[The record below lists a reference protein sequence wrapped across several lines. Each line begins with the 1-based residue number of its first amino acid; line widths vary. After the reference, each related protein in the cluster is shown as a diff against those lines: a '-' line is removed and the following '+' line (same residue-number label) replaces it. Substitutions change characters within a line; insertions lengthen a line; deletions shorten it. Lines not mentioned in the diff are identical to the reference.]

1 MPSPDWRKTA
11 CNLCYVNCGLEV
23 LVENDRITKVRGDR
37 DNPKSQGY
45 LCNKAAR
52 IPFYAHH
59 RDRLT
64 TPLRRRA
71 DGGFDAIDW
80 DTAIAEIAARLRD
93 VVDRHG
99 GKSLALY
106 GGGGQGNHAGGAYA
120 TALLRAL
127 GSRHVFNALSQE
139 KTGDFWVN
147 GHMFGSQ
154 TCHTAEDVHH
164 CDLLFVIG
172 ANPWIA
178 HGFPNARD
186 HLNDIRK
193 DPNRKMIVIDPRR
206 SETAERADLHLA
218 VRPGADAF
226 LLGAILARLIQR
238 DAVDHAFIEQHTT
251 GYAEVRDALLR
262 IPVERWADA
271 ADIPLEQIEQCVDMI
286 VAAKA
291 MTVRVELGIQQGV
304 NSTLNSYLEK
314 LLIMLTGSFG
324 RKGTNQLHSWLE
336 PLWGNSPNQRF
347 AATDT
352 EVIGGLLPPNLFP
365 DAVLSDH
372 PDRLRAVWIDSSN
385 PANTASNTA
394 QVEKALRALDLV
406 VVVDVAMTETARLAH
421 YVLPASSQY
430 EKTEFTL
437 FNFEFPKNYFHV
449 RAGVV
454 APLRGHPARAGNLYA
469 AQPRA
474 RPAARRQRAGAAAR
488 SRLPLPRSPS
498 PRSCA
503 PSWAPI
509 HQLAALGALVLY
521 NTLGATLPDGTA
533 AAAPL
538 WQAAHLCAKRSP
550 QAVRRALNAGREVP
564 DEMLGE
570 ALFDAIVGSRNG
582 VAFTEHDYDEVWSLI
597 SHPDRKVRLAIAPM
611 LEWLGRLDPANAA
624 PRGDYPFV
632 LAAGQRRMFN
642 ANQIF
647 RDPAWRRDDPDGA
660 LLISAADLA
669 TLGAQR
675 RRMDRGAIRRRPRRR
690 ALQARRQHA
699 QRPACAAARLRPR
712 LSGRRRRAAEQR
724 PSRQCADRERQP
736 RSHRRHA
743 LSQARPGAAG
753 TAGGSGSRGL
763 RGGLAAHPSRVGL
776 GPAPGRSA
784 PATLDKTG
792 SCQGSGTLGARAPK
806 GATTSHGNA
815 QSPLRHRPAT
825 AEASCALRSAT
836 PARSISSAR
845 P

>member
-23 LVENDRITKVRGDR
+23 LVENDRISKVRGDR
-37 DNPKSQGY
+37 DNPKSKGY

-52 IPFYAHH
+52 IPYYAHH

-80 DTAIAEIAARLRD
+80 DTAITEIAARLRD

-193 DPNRKMIVIDPRR
+193 DPTRKMIVIDPRR

-218 VRPGADAF
+218 GRPGTDAF
-226 LLGAILARLIQR
+226 LLSAILARLIQR

-251 GYAEVRDALLR
+251 GYAEVRDALKR
-262 IPVERWADA
+262 IPVEQWADA
-271 ADIPLEQIEQCVDMI
+271 ADIPLQQIEQCVDMI
-286 VAAKA
+286 LAAKA

-324 RKGTNQLHSWLE
+324 RKGTNQLHSWLV
-336 PLWGNSPNQRF
+336 PLWGSSPNQRF
-347 AATDT
+347 AAADI

-372 PDRLRAVWIDSSN
+372 PDRLHAAWIDSSN
-385 PANTASNTA
+385 PANTAANTA
-394 QVEKALRALDLV
+394 RVEEALRALDLV

-437 FNFEFPKNYFHV
+437 FNFEFPRNYFHV

-454 APLRGHPARAGNLYA
+454 APLEGTLPEPEIYTRLSRALGLLPGDNALAPLREA
-469 AQPRA
+469 AFRS
-474 RPAARRQRAGAAAR
+474 RPAFAAELRAFMGAN
-488 SRLPLPRSPS
+488 P
-498 PRSCA
+498 
-503 PSWAPI
+503 
-509 HQLAALGALVLY
+509 QLAALGALVLY
-521 NTLGATLPDGTA
+521 HTLGATLPDGTA

-550 QAVRRALNAGREVP
+550 QAVRRALDAGRDVP

-570 ALFDAIVGSRNG
+570 VLFDTIVGSRNG
-582 VAFTEHDYDEVWSLI
+582 AAFTEHDYDEVWSLV
-597 SHPDRKVRLAIAPM
+597 SHPDRKVHLAVAPM
-611 LEWLGRLDPANAA
+611 LEWLGKLDPANAI

-669 TLGAQR
+669 SLGAEDGEWIAVQSAGGR
-675 RRMDRGAIRRRPRRR
+675 LVARCKRDDSMRSGQLALPHGYGQDYPAADGERLNNGPRVNVLTESGNRDPIAGTPYHKHVPVR
-690 ALQARRQHA
+690 LERL
-699 QRPACAAARLRPR
+699 AAAEAAAYEAA
-712 LSGRRRRAAEQR
+712 SRRI
-724 PSRQCADRERQP
+724 
-736 RSHRRHA
+736 HR
-743 LSQARPGAAG
+743 
-753 TAGGSGSRGL
+753 
-763 RGGLAAHPSRVGL
+763 
-776 GPAPGRSA
+776 A
-784 PATLDKTG
+784 PA
-792 SCQGSGTLGARAPK
+792 
-806 GATTSHGNA
+806 
-815 QSPLRHRPAT
+815 
-825 AEASCALRSAT
+825 
-836 PARSISSAR
+836 
-845 P
+845 

>member
-1 MPSPDWRKTA
+1 
-11 CNLCYVNCGLEV
+11 
-23 LVENDRITKVRGDR
+23 DR

-80 DTAIAEIAARLRD
+80 DTAIAEIAAKLRD

-193 DPNRKMIVIDPRR
+193 DPDRK
-206 SETAERADLHLA
+206 L
-218 VRPGADAF
+218 
-226 LLGAILARLIQR
+226 
-238 DAVDHAFIEQHTT
+238 
-251 GYAEVRDALLR
+251 
-262 IPVERWADA
+262 
-271 ADIPLEQIEQCVDMI
+271 I

-324 RKGTNQLHSWLE
+324 RKGTNQLHSWLQ

-365 DAVLSDH
+365 DAVLADH
-372 PDRLRAVWIDSSN
+372 ADRLRAVWIDSSN

-394 QVEKALRALDLV
+394 QVE
-406 VVVDVAMTETARLAH
+406 
-421 YVLPASSQY
+421 
-430 EKTEFTL
+430 
-437 FNFEFPKNYFHV
+437 
-449 RAGVV
+449 
-454 APLRGHPARAGNLYA
+454 
-469 AQPRA
+469 
-474 RPAARRQRAGAAAR
+474 
-488 SRLPLPRSPS
+488 
-498 PRSCA
+498 
-503 PSWAPI
+503 
-509 HQLAALGALVLY
+509 
-521 NTLGATLPDGTA
+521 
-533 AAAPL
+533 
-538 WQAAHLCAKRSP
+538 
-550 QAVRRALNAGREVP
+550 
-564 DEMLGE
+564 
-570 ALFDAIVGSRNG
+570 
-582 VAFTEHDYDEVWSLI
+582 
-597 SHPDRKVRLAIAPM
+597 
-611 LEWLGRLDPANAA
+611 
-624 PRGDYPFV
+624 
-632 LAAGQRRMFN
+632 
-642 ANQIF
+642 
-647 RDPAWRRDDPDGA
+647 
-660 LLISAADLA
+660 
-669 TLGAQR
+669 
-675 RRMDRGAIRRRPRRR
+675 
-690 ALQARRQHA
+690 
-699 QRPACAAARLRPR
+699 
-712 LSGRRRRAAEQR
+712 
-724 PSRQCADRERQP
+724 
-736 RSHRRHA
+736 
-743 LSQARPGAAG
+743 
-753 TAGGSGSRGL
+753 
-763 RGGLAAHPSRVGL
+763 
-776 GPAPGRSA
+776 
-784 PATLDKTG
+784 
-792 SCQGSGTLGARAPK
+792 
-806 GATTSHGNA
+806 
-815 QSPLRHRPAT
+815 
-825 AEASCALRSAT
+825 
-836 PARSISSAR
+836 
-845 P
+845 

>member
-1 MPSPDWRKTA
+1 MPGADWRKTA

-64 TPLRRRA
+64 TPLRRRS

-80 DTAIAEIAARLRD
+80 DTAIAEIAARLRE

-120 TALLRAL
+120 TALMRAL
-127 GSRHVFNALSQE
+127 GSRHVFNALAQE

-193 DPNRKMIVIDPRR
+193 DPDRRMIVIDPRR

-251 GYAEVRDALLR
+251 GYAEVRDALLK
-262 IPVERWADA
+262 IPAEQWADA
-271 ADIPLEQIEQCVDMI
+271 ADIPLTQIEQCVDMI

-304 NSTLNSYLEK
+304 NSTLSSWLEK

-324 RKGTNQLHSWLE
+324 RKGTNQLHSWLQ

-347 AATDT
+347 AAADT

-365 DAVLSDH
+365 DAVLADH
-372 PDRLRAVWIDSSN
+372 PDRLHAVWIDSSN
-385 PANTASNTA
+385 PANTAANTA
-394 QVEKALRALDLV
+394 EVEKALRALDLV

-437 FNFEFPKNYFHV
+437 FNFEFPRNYFHV

-454 APLRGHPARAGNLYA
+454 APLEGTLPEPEIYTRLTRALGLLPGDNALAPLREA
-469 AQPRA
+469 AF
-474 RPAARRQRAGAAAR
+474 R
-488 SRLPLPRSPS
+488 SRAAFAAELRSLMGANPAL
-498 PRSCA
+498 A
-503 PSWAPI
+503 P
-509 HQLAALGALVLY
+509 LGALVLY

-550 QAVRRALNAGREVP
+550 QAVRRALNTGPEVP
-564 DEMLGE
+564 DQALGE
-570 ALFDAIVGSRNG
+570 VLFDAIVGSRNG
-582 VAFTEHDYDEVWSLI
+582 AAFTEHDYDDVWSLI

-611 LEWLGRLDPANAA
+611 LEWLDKLDPAAAA
-624 PRGDYPFV
+624 PHDDYPFV

-660 LLISAADLA
+660 LLINAADLEA
-669 TLGAQR
+669 LGANDGEWIAVQSAAGR
-675 RRMDRGAIRRRPRRR
+675 VVARAKRDDSMRSGQLALPHGYGQAYPAGDGERLSNGPRINVLTDRGNCDPIAATPYHKHVLVRLER
-690 ALQARRQHA
+690 L
-699 QRPACAAARLRPR
+699 AAAE
-712 LSGRRRRAAEQR
+712 A
-724 PSRQCADRERQP
+724 
-736 RSHRRHA
+736 
-743 LSQARPGAAG
+743 
-753 TAGGSGSRGL
+753 
-763 RGGLAAHPSRVGL
+763 AAHEAASQRIHR
-776 GPAPGRSA
+776 ASA
-784 PATLDKTG
+784 
-792 SCQGSGTLGARAPK
+792 
-806 GATTSHGNA
+806 
-815 QSPLRHRPAT
+815 
-825 AEASCALRSAT
+825 
-836 PARSISSAR
+836 
-845 P
+845 

>member
-1 MPSPDWRKTA
+1 MPSPEWRKTA

-23 LVENDRITKVRGDR
+23 LVENDRISKVRGDR

-45 LCNKAAR
+45 LCNKATR
-52 IPFYAHH
+52 VPFYAHH

-64 TPLRRRA
+64 SPLRRRA

-80 DTAIAEIAARLRD
+80 DTAISEITSRLRD

-120 TALLRAL
+120 TAMLRAL

-193 DPNRKMIVIDPRR
+193 DPGRKMIVIDPRR

-218 VRPGADAF
+218 GRPGTDAF

-238 DAVDHAFIEQHTT
+238 DAVDHAFVEQHTT
-251 GYAEVRDALLR
+251 GYSEVRDALLR
-262 IPVERWADA
+262 IPVEQWAKA
-271 ADIPLEQIEQCVDMI
+271 AEIPLEQIEQCIDMI
-286 VAAKA
+286 AAAKA
-291 MTVRVELGIQQGV
+291 MTVRVELGIQQGI

-324 RKGTNQLHSWLE
+324 RKGTNQLHSWLV

-347 AATDT
+347 AAADI

-372 PDRLRAVWIDSSN
+372 ADRLHAVWIDSSN
-385 PANTASNTA
+385 PANTAANTA
-394 QVEKALRALDLV
+394 RVEEALRALDLV

-454 APLRGHPARAGNLYA
+454 APLEGTLPEPEIYTRLSRALGLLPGDNALAPLREA
-469 AQPRA
+469 AF
-474 RPAARRQRAGAAAR
+474 R
-488 SRLPLPRSPS
+488 SRLAFAAELRAFMGANP
-498 PRSCA
+498 
-503 PSWAPI
+503 
-509 HQLAALGALVLY
+509 QLAALGALVLY

-550 QAVRRALNAGREVP
+550 QAVRRALDAGRDVP

-582 VAFTEHDYDEVWSLI
+582 VAFTEHDYDDVWSLV

-660 LLISAADLA
+660 LLINATDLASLGAEDGEWIAVQSAAGRVVARCKRDDSMRSGQLA
-669 TLGAQR
+669 LPHGYGQDYPAADGER
-675 RRMDRGAIRRRPRRR
+675 LNNGPRVNVLTDSGNCDPIAGTPYHKHVPVRLER
-690 ALQARRQHA
+690 LAAEE
-699 QRPACAAARLRPR
+699 AAAYEAA
-712 LSGRRRRAAEQR
+712 SRRI
-724 PSRQCADRERQP
+724 
-736 RSHRRHA
+736 HR
-743 LSQARPGAAG
+743 
-753 TAGGSGSRGL
+753 
-763 RGGLAAHPSRVGL
+763 
-776 GPAPGRSA
+776 
-784 PATLDKTG
+784 
-792 SCQGSGTLGARAPK
+792 
-806 GATTSHGNA
+806 
-815 QSPLRHRPAT
+815 AT
-825 AEASCALRSAT
+825 A
-836 PARSISSAR
+836 
-845 P
+845 